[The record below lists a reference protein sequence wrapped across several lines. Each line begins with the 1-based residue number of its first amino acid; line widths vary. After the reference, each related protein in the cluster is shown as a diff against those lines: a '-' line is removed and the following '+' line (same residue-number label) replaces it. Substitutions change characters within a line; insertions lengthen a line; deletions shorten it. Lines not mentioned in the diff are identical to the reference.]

1 MCRPAF
7 CGMSVIGKHTKENG
21 KIIMYEK
28 KSRSWIKHLDFIIG
42 DILAITIA
50 FLVSYGMRFGVWTIL
65 EDGSYRSYYLV
76 LLGLHILASFFF
88 RNYSDIVRRGYGNE
102 LIYVLKHNAILGACT
117 MCWLVFTKQSE
128 DYSRLVLG
136 MFLLLDIAC
145 MFVIRDIWKH
155 FVRRHMTENDNSRKL
170 LIVTTSSR
178 AETCV
183 KKIHNDTY
191 QGYEVC
197 GIALLDGD
205 ISVHTVDGY
214 AVVADEQTLIEY
226 VLRNVVDEVLIETG
240 FPSVNTEEICQQLLN
255 MGIVVHVGVDYFFEN
270 MPNMQVGQLGS
281 QIVITSSIQTAGKI
295 ELALKRVM
303 DICGALAGLLIT
315 GIVCIFVAPA
325 IYIKSP
331 GPIFFSQVRV
341 GKNGRFFKIYKFR
354 SMYMDAEERKKELME
369 QNKMSGLMFKMDDD
383 PRIIKG
389 IGHFIRNTSI
399 DELPQFWNI
408 LKGDMSLVG
417 TRPPTREEYEQYS
430 QHHKIRLSFRPGLTG
445 MWQVSGRSNITDFE
459 EVVRLD
465 EKYIEEWSIWLDVRI
480 IFKTIAVVL
489 MRKGSE

>member
-1 MCRPAF
+1 
-7 CGMSVIGKHTKENG
+7 
-21 KIIMYEK
+21 MYEK
-28 KSRSWIKHLDFIIG
+28 NSRSWIKHLDFIVG
-42 DILAITIA
+42 DIIAITIA
-50 FLVSYGMRFGVWTIL
+50 FLVAYGMRFGVWTIV

-76 LLGLHILASFFF
+76 LLGFHILASFFF
-88 RNYSDIVRRGYGNE
+88 RNYSNIVRRGYLNE

-117 MCWLVFTKQSE
+117 MGWLVFTKQSE

-136 MFLLLDIAC
+136 LFLVLDIVC
-145 MFVIRDIWKH
+145 MLIIRDLWKH
-155 FVRRHMTENDNSRKL
+155 WIRKRMSEKDTRSKL
-170 LIVTTSSR
+170 LVITTSSR
-178 AETCV
+178 AEACV
-183 KKIHNDTY
+183 KRLQNDTY
-191 QGYEVC
+191 QNYEIC
-197 GIALLDGD
+197 GVALLEGN
-205 ISVHTVDGY
+205 IELHKVNGHG
-214 AVVADEQTLIEY
+214 VVACGQEIMEY
-226 VLRNVVDEVLIETG
+226 ILRNVVDEVLIETEYL
-240 FPSVNTEEICQQLLN
+240 SAQVEELCQQLLD

-281 QIVITSSIQTAGKI
+281 HTVITSSIQTASRI
-295 ELALKRVM
+295 ELALKRLM
-303 DICGALAGLLIT
+303 DICGALIGLLIT
-315 GIVCIFVAPA
+315 GIAFVFVAPA
-325 IYIKSP
+325 IYVKSP

-354 SMYMDAEERKKELME
+354 SMYLDAEERKKELME

-417 TRPPTREEYEQYS
+417 TRPPTKEEYAQYS

-445 MWQVSGRSNITDFE
+445 MWQVSGRSDITDFE

-465 EKYIEEWSIWLDVRI
+465 EKYIEEWSILLDIRI
-480 IFKTIAVVL
+480 LFRTVVVVL
-489 MRKGSE
+489 TRKGSE

>member
-1 MCRPAF
+1 
-7 CGMSVIGKHTKENG
+7 
-21 KIIMYEK
+21 MYEK
-28 KSRSWIKHLDFIIG
+28 NSRSWIKHLDFIVG
-42 DILAITIA
+42 DIVAITMA
-50 FLVSYGMRFGVWTIL
+50 FLLAYGMRFGVWTIL

-76 LLGLHILASFFF
+76 LLGFHILVSFFF
-88 RNYSDIVRRGYGNE
+88 RNYSNIVRRGYGNE
-102 LIYVLKHNAILGACT
+102 LIFVLRHNAILGACT

-128 DYSRLVLG
+128 DYSRMVLAV
-136 MFLLLDIAC
+136 FLALDIVF
-145 MFVIRDIWKH
+145 MLMIRDIWKH
-155 FVRRHMTENDNSRKL
+155 WVRKRMSENDARSKL
-170 LIVTTSSR
+170 LVITSSVR
-178 AETCV
+178 AEACV
-183 KKIHNDTY
+183 KKLHNDTY
-191 QGYEVC
+191 QSYEIC
-197 GIALLDGD
+197 GVALLDGS
-205 ISVHTVDGY
+205 IELHKVDGY
-214 AVVADEQTLIEY
+214 EVVACGSDIIEY
-226 VLRNVVDEVLIETG
+226 VLRNVVDEVLIETEYL
-240 FPSVNTEEICQQLLN
+240 STQVETLCQQLLD

-270 MPNMQVGQLGS
+270 MPNMQVGHLGS
-281 QIVITSSIQTAGKI
+281 QTVITSSIQTASRV
-295 ELALKRVM
+295 ELAMKRLM
-303 DICGALAGLLIT
+303 DICGALVGLLVT
-315 GIVCIFVAPA
+315 GIAFIFVAPA

-331 GPIFFSQVRV
+331 GPVFFSQVRV

-417 TRPPTREEYEQYS
+417 TRPPTKEEYAQYS

-445 MWQVSGRSNITDFE
+445 MWQVSGRSDITDFE

-465 EKYIEEWSIWLDVRI
+465 EKYIEEWSIWLDIKI

>member
-1 MCRPAF
+1 
-7 CGMSVIGKHTKENG
+7 
-21 KIIMYEK
+21 MYEK
-28 KSRSWIKHLDFIIG
+28 NSRSWIKHLDFIMG
-42 DILAITIA
+42 DIIAITIA
-50 FLVSYGMRFGVWTIL
+50 FLLAYGMRFGMWTIL
-65 EDGSYRSYYLV
+65 EDGDYRSYYLV
-76 LLGLHILASFFF
+76 ILGFHILASFFF
-88 RNYSDIVRRGYGNE
+88 RNYSNIVRRGYANE
-102 LIYVLKHNAILGACT
+102 ILFVLKHNAILGACT
-117 MCWLVFTKQSE
+117 MGWLVFTKRSE

-136 MFLLLDIAC
+136 LFLVADCAIMLL
-145 MFVIRDIWKH
+145 IRDLWKH
-155 FVRRHMTENDNSRKL
+155 EVRKRLSKADTRNKL
-170 LIVTTSSR
+170 LVLTTSSR
-178 AETCV
+178 AESCV
-183 KKIHNDTY
+183 KKLHNDTY

-197 GIALLDGD
+197 GVALLDENIELHRVNGYE
-205 ISVHTVDGY
+205 VVANGHTVM
-214 AVVADEQTLIEY
+214 EY
-226 VLRNVVDEVLIETG
+226 VLRNVVDEVLIETEYL
-240 FPSVNTEEICQQLLN
+240 SANVEDLCQQLLD

-281 QIVITSSIQTAGKI
+281 QTVITSSIQTASKI

-303 DICGALAGLLIT
+303 DICGALVGLLIT
-315 GIVCIFVAPA
+315 GIAFIFVAPV

-354 SMYMDAEERKKELME
+354 SMYLDAEERKKELME

-417 TRPPTREEYEQYS
+417 TRPPTKEEYAQYS

-445 MWQVSGRSNITDFE
+445 MWQVSGRSDITDFE

-465 EKYIEEWSIWLDVRI
+465 EKYIEEWSIWLDIRI
-480 IFKTIAVVL
+480 LFKTVAVVL